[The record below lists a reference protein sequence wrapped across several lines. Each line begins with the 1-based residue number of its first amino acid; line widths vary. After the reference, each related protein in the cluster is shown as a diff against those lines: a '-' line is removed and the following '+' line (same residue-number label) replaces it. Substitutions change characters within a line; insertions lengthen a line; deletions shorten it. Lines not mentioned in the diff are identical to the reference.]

1 MKRKMIGAL
10 AFALSCSAAVSTV
23 DVAYAAPKKKAAK
36 TEQREAP
43 MSAAISAAMGDLEWG
58 MSRDDV
64 MAKFVDAIKEKYR
77 PLIAKATGALE
88 EDKYRAKAR
97 EELSMIKSSL
107 VEFNGNKTG
116 WDVSFLA
123 NEFTH
128 HNGESMFVV
137 KDGNS
142 QNYYFFINNKLWKWY
157 KAFSSEVFQGKSF
170 DQFAQAVQGRYGQGQ
185 LREAEKQKFL
195 QWQDAST
202 SLRAV
207 DNNQFYGFYCLVFE
221 DKDTLRRIDSLRS
234 VKPSQ
239 KQKGHILVEAVT
251 ADDSTTD
258 PSANPDI
265 IDRIT
270 GKIRNK
276 QQAPEQA
283 AQASSTGKKGA
294 SAAPAPAASPF
305 DRGGVSDDDDP
316 LKGLGI

>member
-10 AFALSCSAAVSTV
+10 AFALSCSAVSSF
-23 DVAYAAPKKKAAK
+23 DVAHAAPKKKAAK
-36 TEQREAP
+36 VAQQQEAP
-43 MSAAISAAMGDLEWG
+43 TSNAISAAMGDLEWG

-64 MAKFVDAIKEKYR
+64 MAKFVDGIKEKYR

-142 QNYYFFINNKLWKWY
+142 QNYYFFMHGKLWKWY
-157 KAFSSEVFQGKSF
+157 KAFSSEVFQGKGF
-170 DQFAQAVQGRYGQGQ
+170 DQFANAVQGRYGQGQ
-185 LREAEKQKFL
+185 VREVEKQRFL
-195 QWQDAST
+195 QWQDVGT

-221 DKDTLRRIDSLRS
+221 DKNTLRRLDALRT
-234 VKPSQ
+234 VKPKQ
-239 KQKGHILVEAVT
+239 KQSGHVLVDAATTEESGN
-251 ADDSTTD
+251 DS
-258 PSANPDI
+258 NPDI

-270 GKIRNK
+270 GKIRNR
-276 QQAPEQA
+276 QNAPEQA
-283 AQASSTGKKGA
+283 AQASTGKKTT
-294 SAAPAPAASPF
+294 AAPAPAPSAF

>member
-10 AFALSCSAAVSTV
+10 VFALSCSGAVTSF
-23 DVAYAAPKKKAAK
+23 DVAHAAPKKKAAK
-36 TEQREAP
+36 TQQEAP
-43 MSAAISAAMGDLEWG
+43 TSDAISAAMGDFEWG

-64 MAKFVDAIKEKYR
+64 MAKFVDGIKEKYR

-97 EELSMIKSSL
+97 EELSRIKSSL

-116 WDVSFLA
+116 WDVSFLS

-137 KDGNS
+137 NDGNS
-142 QNYYFFINNKLWKWY
+142 QNYYFFMNGKLWKWY
-157 KAFSSEVFQGKSF
+157 KAFSSDVFQGKGF
-170 DQFAQAVQGRYGQGQ
+170 DQFAKAVQGRYGQGQ
-185 LREAEKQKFL
+185 ERQVEKQRFL
-195 QWQDAST
+195 QWQDVST

-221 DKDTLRRIDSLRS
+221 HKETLRRLDALRT
-234 VKPSQ
+234 VKPKERS
-239 KQKGHILVEAVT
+239 GSHVLVEA
-251 ADDSTTD
+251 ATTED
-258 PSANPDI
+258 TGHDGNPDI

-270 GKIRNK
+270 GKIRNR
-276 QQAPEQA
+276 QNAPEQA
-283 AQASSTGKKGA
+283 AQASSTSGNKKG
-294 SAAPAPAASPF
+294 SAAPAAAPSAF